1 MSGKSHKKFSDNSLR
16 RPEWDYCKSAAYFV
30 TICTKNRIPYF
41 GESFDG
47 IMQLSEIGTIA
58 CKYWIEIPNHFG
70 FVELN
75 TFIIMPD
82 HIHGIIIIKNKK
94 ANDNRTID
102 TMENIS
108 TSVGTTGNISTS
120 VGTTGNNSASVG
132 TTGNI
137 STSVGTPNLGVPTV
151 PDSINPTRIPNWK
164 SNSLGLIINQY
175 KRICTINIR
184 KINPNFLWQSRYHDR
199 VIRDWDEYQRI
210 RNYILE
216 NPAHAK

>member
-1 MSGKSHKKFSDNSLR
+1 MAGKSHKKFSDNSLR

-41 GESFDG
+41 GESVNG
-47 IMQLSEIGTIA
+47 ILQLSEIGTIA

-70 FVELN
+70 FIELD

-82 HIHGIIIIKNKK
+82 HVHGIIIIKNNK

-102 TMENIS
+102 ITEIY
-108 TSVGTTGNISTS
+108 
-120 VGTTGNNSASVG
+120 
-132 TTGNI
+132 
-137 STSVGTPNLGVPTV
+137 STSVGTPKLGVPTM
-151 PDSINPTRIPNWK
+151 PDSINPTRKPNWK

-175 KRICTINIR
+175 KRICTIDIR
-184 KINPNFLWQSRYHDR
+184 KINPDFSWQSRYHDR
-199 VIRDWDEYQRI
+199 VIRDCDEYYRI

-216 NPAHAK
+216 NPLNK

>member
-16 RPEWDYCKSAAYFV
+16 RPEWDYCKSAAYFI

-102 TMENIS
+102 TMENYS
-108 TSVGTTGNISTS
+108 T
-120 VGTTGNNSASVG
+120 SVG

-184 KINPNFLWQSRYHDR
+184 KINPNFSWQSRYHDHI
-199 VIRDWDEYQRI
+199 IRTRDEYLAI
-210 RNYILE
+210 KKYILE
-216 NPAHAK
+216 NPLK